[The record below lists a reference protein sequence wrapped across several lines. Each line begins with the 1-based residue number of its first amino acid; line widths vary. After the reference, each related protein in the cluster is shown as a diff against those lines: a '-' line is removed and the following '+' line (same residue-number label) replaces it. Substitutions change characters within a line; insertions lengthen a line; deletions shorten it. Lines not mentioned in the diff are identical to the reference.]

1 VHCFE
6 AAVLVLVLL
15 QRAPLW
21 VFSLF
26 ASALASVIP
35 MTLGQVMRVVGQR
48 CLWVAA
54 VAVLLPAVMADQSLG
69 GEQVLLLMG

>member
-35 MTLGQVMRVVGQR
+35 NSNDVGAGDASGGATVFVGGR
-48 CLWVAA
+48 CGCTIAG
-54 VAVLLPAVMADQSLG
+54 SNG
-69 GEQVLLLMG
+69 